1 MTTEQHFCR
10 LRHRNQTLGKPL
22 VSEAQRV
29 TRISTTNSSDIIKSK
44 APPHELINR
53 NKGVKSAENWKRFGI
68 SHMMCCKHDARGRD
82 DACLWLRDTFG
93 MTADRSCQERLSLI
107 TGADTVPKTERLILK
122 CVYVSLSPATINLP
136 TLSVTRVIGLI
147 RV

>member
-1 MTTEQHFCR
+1 M
-10 LRHRNQTLGKPL
+10 

-29 TRISTTNSSDIIKSK
+29 AWISTTNNSIITKSK
-44 APPHELINR
+44 TLPHMLINR
-53 NKGVKSAENWKRFGI
+53 NKGVKSAENWKRSGI
-68 SHMMCCKHDARGRD
+68 SHIRCCKHDARGRD

-107 TGADTVPKTERLILK
+107 TGGDTVPKTERLILK

>member
-1 MTTEQHFCR
+1 M
-10 LRHRNQTLGKPL
+10 
-22 VSEAQRV
+22 SEAQRV
-29 TRISTTNSSDIIKSK
+29 AWISTTNNSNIIKSK
-44 APPHELINR
+44 TLPHMLINR

-68 SHMMCCKHDARGRD
+68 SHITCCKHDARGRD

-107 TGADTVPKTERLILK
+107 TGGDTVPKTERLILK

>member
-1 MTTEQHFCR
+1 MTAEQHFCR
-10 LRHRNQTLGKPL
+10 LRHHDQTYGKPL

-29 TRISTTNSSDIIKSK
+29 AWISTTNNIIKSK
-44 APPHELINR
+44 TPPHVLINR
-53 NKGVKSAENWKRFGI
+53 NKGVKSAENWKRSGI
-68 SHMMCCKHDARGRD
+68 SHITCCKHDARGRD

-93 MTADRSCQERLSLI
+93 MTADRSCQERLSPI
-107 TGADTVPKTERLILK
+107 TGGDTVPKTERLIPK

>member
-10 LRHRNQTLGKPL
+10 LRHHNLSFVKPR

-29 TRISTTNSSDIIKSK
+29 TRISTTNNSNIIKSIT
-44 APPHELINR
+44 PPHVLINR

-68 SHMMCCKHDARGRD
+68 SHRTCCKHDARGRD

-107 TGADTVPKTERLILK
+107 TGGDTVPKTERLILK